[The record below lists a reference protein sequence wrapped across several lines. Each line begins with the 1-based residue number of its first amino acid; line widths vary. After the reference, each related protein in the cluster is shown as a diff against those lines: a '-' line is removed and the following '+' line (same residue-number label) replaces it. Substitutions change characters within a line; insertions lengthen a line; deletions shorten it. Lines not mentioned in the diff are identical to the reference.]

1 MFSIKFS
8 GAGVE
13 MNTLIDRIARRR
25 GYFLAFA
32 LGLLASGANPISFLH
47 AQNAAKVG
55 EPSFEVTSALG
66 RKLYALPDDESVTTA
81 RKKLAA
87 DPKNVALV
95 LALSKA
101 EAGRRQYKEAVATC
115 TKGLLAAP
123 KDADLYVERGHREL
137 GLREFRPAM
146 QDLKRATELAPENLD
161 AHYQLGLAHY
171 FLGEFG
177 AAAASF
183 EAARKFAKN
192 NDSLID
198 CSNWLYVSLR
208 RAGEEGRASE
218 ALARITPD
226 VKNTEPHLYFYLRL
240 LHFYQGKLTEK
251 EVLPP
256 PPAKPD
262 DLEAEL
268 SFNTVS
274 YGVGNWHL
282 YHHETPQAVSLFKE
296 VVTGEA
302 WNSWGFIGSEVE
314 LARSRK

>member
-1 MFSIKFS
+1 MSRL
-8 GAGVE
+8 V
-13 MNTLIDRIARRR
+13 DRMACRR
-25 GYFLAFA
+25 GMILA
-32 LGLLASGANPISFLH
+32 LGLCFAASGTNVVFGLP
-47 AQNAAKVG
+47 AQAAKVG
-55 EPSFEVTSALG
+55 VPVFEVTSELG
-66 RKLYALPDDESVTTA
+66 RKLYALPDDEGVTTA

-123 KDADLYVERGHREL
+123 KNADLYVERGHREL
-137 GLREFRPAM
+137 GLREFKQAM
-146 QDLKRATELAPENLD
+146 LDLKRATELAPDNLD
-161 AHYQLGLAHY
+161 AHYHLGLAHY
-171 FLGEFG
+171 FLGEFA

-183 EAARKFAKN
+183 DAARALAKS

-208 RAGEEGRASE
+208 RAGDEAKASQV
-218 ALARITPD
+218 LSRITPE

-240 LHFYQGKLTEK
+240 LHFYQGKITEK
-251 EVLPP
+251 EVLPAA
-256 PPAKPD
+256 PAKGD
-262 DLEAEL
+262 VEAEL

-274 YGVGNWHL
+274 YGVGNWHF
-282 YHHETPQAVSLFKE
+282 YHHEIPQAMNLFTE
-296 VVTGEA
+296 VVKGEA

-314 LARSRK
+314 LARGKK

>member
-1 MFSIKFS
+1 M
-8 GAGVE
+8 G
-13 MNTLIDRIARRR
+13 TLVDRIARSR
-25 GYFLAFA
+25 GYFIA
-32 LGLLASGANPISFLH
+32 LTLCLLAPGTNPAFSLH
-47 AQNAAKVG
+47 AQSAAKAG
-55 EPSFEVTSALG
+55 EPSVEVTSALG
-66 RKLYALPDDESVTTA
+66 RKLYSLPDDESVTMT
-81 RKKLAA
+81 RKRLAA

-101 EAGRRQYKEAVATC
+101 QAGRRQYREAVATC

-137 GLREFRPAM
+137 GIREFRPAM
-146 QDLKRATELAPENLD
+146 QDLKRATELAPDNLD
-161 AHYQLGLAHY
+161 AHYHLGLAHY
-171 FLGEFG
+171 FLGEFS

-183 EAARKFAKN
+183 EAARALAKN

-208 RAGEEGRASE
+208 RAGQEARANE
-218 ALARITPD
+218 ALARITPE

-240 LHFYQGKLTEK
+240 LHFYQGKLTAR

-282 YHHETPQAVSLFKE
+282 YHHETPQAMNLFKE
-296 VVTGEA
+296 VVKGEA
-302 WNSWGFIGSEVE
+302 WNSWGFIGSELE
-314 LARSRK
+314 LARSKK